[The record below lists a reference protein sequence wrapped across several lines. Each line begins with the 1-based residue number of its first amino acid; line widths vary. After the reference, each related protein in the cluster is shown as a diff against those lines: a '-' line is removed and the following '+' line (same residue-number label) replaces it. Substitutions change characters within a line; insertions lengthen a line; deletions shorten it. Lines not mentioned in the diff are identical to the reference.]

1 MKLELLHD
9 TGHLRWWHI
18 D

>member
-1 MKLELLHD
+1 MQSELLHD

-18 D
+18 E